1 MPEGLLTVLKFCFL
15 ALLYLFLFRVV
26 RIVRLELK
34 PAKVAV
40 PAAAVARR
48 ADRRGAGR
56 QPSEGEAQGARW
68 RAAVPAGAAGARRAR
83 SYPLTEEVTVGRAP
97 GCGVVLDDDTF
108 VSQVHA
114 RLFRRGRETYVED
127 LGSTNGTLVNGVR
140 IAEVDP
146 LCTAATRSS
155 SAAPLAEIT
164 DEPRR
169 A

>member
-1 MPEGLLTVLKFCFL
+1 VSEGLLTVLKFCFL

-40 PAAAVARR
+40 PVPPVAAEPLAAAPITKRDAKKESKRE
-48 ADRRGAGR
+48 RGAAQLYLIDPPAR
-56 QPSEGEAQGARW
+56 NGEVYALA
-68 RAAVPAGAAGARRAR
+68 
-83 SYPLTEEVTVGRAP
+83 EEVTVGRAP

-127 LGSTNGTLVNGVR
+127 LGSTNGTLVNGER
-140 IAEVDP
+140 ISEV
-146 LCTAATRSS
+146 TR
-155 SAAPLAEIT
+155 LQRGDRVQFGNTTAEIT
-164 DEPRR
+164 K
-169 A
+169 

>member
-40 PAAAVARR
+40 P
-48 ADRRGAGR
+48 
-56 QPSEGEAQGARW
+56 
-68 RAAVPAGAAGARRAR
+68 VPAGPEPMAAPAKSAKERKGRGGASLHLLDPPSRAGEV
-83 SYPLTEEVTVGRAP
+83 YPLDDEVTVGRAP
-97 GCGVVLDDDTF
+97 GCGIVLEDDTF

-127 LGSTNGTLVNGVR
+127 LGSTNGTMVNGVR
-140 IAEVDP
+140 IEDVTRLSRGDQVQFGNTLAEVI
-146 LCTAATRSS
+146 R
-155 SAAPLAEIT
+155 
-164 DEPRR
+164 
-169 A
+169 